1 MIHSTLRSA
10 CVALALTA
18 IVPDACPI
26 KVHTLGDSTMADYD
40 PSATVT
46 RGWGMYVS
54 QFLTGGA
61 TAVNYARGGRDSRQ
75 GYTELWTKMAK
86 PAVEAGDYV
95 IIQFAHNDEKSNG
108 CDGDELKAYYQSI
121 GDEAKANACDYRGTT
136 ASGTYKDY
144 LRKYVEETRA
154 LGATPVLVGAI
165 CRKYFDGSTIRRN
178 GRHDLG
184 DKFDKIE
191 GGKLTTGNKVAA
203 DDHTYDYP
211 YQMQEVAKEL
221 GVQYLDLTTATKEL
235 YESYG
240 DAKANALLFDGNG
253 STHTSAMGATLIARL
268 AAQLMQKAGIL
279 SENINLTSD
288 LSVNPS
294 TVDLGQAYK
303 GQTVVREVSV
313 NGFDLVPAD
322 GNVSITASNGLKVS
336 ANGSDYSSTATL
348 TYKEG
353 NLIGSFKT
361 SYEFAAAGDINES
374 ITVSCGDKTVTIPVV
389 GKCVEL
395 ADGVAASAY
404 WRLEKDDNCT
414 VEGPVDPIGET
425 YSEMKLQKYSS
436 PNANTTWPEGT
447 GFDATRKTQRNIIE
461 GESWPAGEI
470 DEVSTRW
477 IEFAVKPAKG
487 TTFNVNEISLYVC
500 GCGGNGMHC
509 KIYYSKEADFANAVN
524 IADFSGSMKAND
536 MMEVKA
542 TPVIELSEGET
553 LRLRVYPWYGSA
565 ATGKTICL
573 SDVKVAGVAVSATNG
588 VKSVESSE
596 LKPEK
601 VYYSLD
607 GIRQNGIHDGLN
619 IVVENGEA
627 RKIMK

>member
-1 MIHSTLRSA
+1 MKLRFIAAAAVAA
-10 CVALALTA
+10 CTALCVQAR
-18 IVPDACPI
+18 
-26 KVHTLGDSTMADYD
+26 KVHTIGDSTMATYD
-40 PSATVT
+40 PNTTVT
-46 RGWGMYVS
+46 RGWGQMFQ
-54 QFLTGGA
+54 QFFKGDVTVNNRAKNGA
-61 TAVNYARGGRDSRQ
+61 SSKSFYKESAYWQSVKKQ
-75 GYTELWTKMAK
+75 IE
-86 PAVEAGDYV
+86 PGDYV
-95 IIQFAHNDEKSNG
+95 LIQFAHNDEKSNG

-322 GNVSITASNGLKVS
+322 GNVSITASNGLKIS

-601 VYYSLD
+601 IYYSLD
-607 GIRQNGIHDGLN
+607 GIRQNGILDGLN
-619 IVVENGEA
+619 IVVENGVA

>member
-1 MIHSTLRSA
+1 MKLRFIAAAAVAA
-10 CVALALTA
+10 CTALCVQAR
-18 IVPDACPI
+18 
-26 KVHTLGDSTMADYD
+26 KVHTIGDSTMATYD
-40 PSATVT
+40 PNTTVT
-46 RGWGMYVS
+46 RGWGQMFQ
-54 QFLTGGA
+54 QFFKGDVTVNNRAKNGA
-61 TAVNYARGGRDSRQ
+61 SSKSFYKESAYWQSVKKQ
-75 GYTELWTKMAK
+75 IE
-86 PAVEAGDYV
+86 PGDYV
-95 IIQFAHNDEKSNG
+95 LIQFAHNDEKSNG

-191 GGKLTTGNKVAA
+191 DGKLTTGNKVAA

-253 STHTSAMGATLIARL
+253 STHTSAMGATLIARM

-279 SENINLTSD
+279 TENINLTSD

-336 ANGSDYSSTATL
+336 ADGSDYSSTATL

-414 VEGPVDPIGET
+414 VEGPVDPVGET

-436 PNANTTWPEGT
+436 PNAKTTWPEGT

-542 TPVIELSEGET
+542 TPVIELSEDET

-601 VYYSLD
+601 IYYSLD

-619 IVVENGEA
+619 IVVENGVA

>member
-1 MIHSTLRSA
+1 MKLRFIAAAAVAA
-10 CVALALTA
+10 CTALCVQAR
-18 IVPDACPI
+18 
-26 KVHTLGDSTMADYD
+26 KVHTIGDSTMATYD
-40 PSATVT
+40 PNTTVT
-46 RGWGMYVS
+46 RGWGQMFQ
-54 QFLTGGA
+54 QFFKGDVTVNNRAKNGA
-61 TAVNYARGGRDSRQ
+61 SSKSFYKESAYWQSVKKQ
-75 GYTELWTKMAK
+75 IE
-86 PAVEAGDYV
+86 PGDYV
-95 IIQFAHNDEKSNG
+95 LIQFAHNDEKSNG

-294 TVDLGQAYK
+294 AVDLGQAYK

-601 VYYSLD
+601 IYYSLD
-607 GIRQNGIHDGLN
+607 GIRQNGILDGLN
-619 IVVENGEA
+619 IVVENGAA

>member
-1 MIHSTLRSA
+1 MKLRFIAAAAVAA
-10 CVALALTA
+10 CTALCVQAR
-18 IVPDACPI
+18 
-26 KVHTLGDSTMADYD
+26 KVHTIGDSTMATYD
-40 PSATVT
+40 PNTTVT
-46 RGWGMYVS
+46 RGWGQMFQ
-54 QFLTGGA
+54 QFFKGDVTVNNRAKNGA
-61 TAVNYARGGRDSRQ
+61 SSKSFYKESAYWQSVKKQ
-75 GYTELWTKMAK
+75 IE
-86 PAVEAGDYV
+86 PGDYV
-95 IIQFAHNDEKSNG
+95 LIQFAHNDEKSNG

-121 GDEAKANACDYRGTT
+121 GDEAKANASDYRGTT

-191 GGKLTTGNKVAA
+191 GGKFTTGNKVAA

-279 SENINLTSD
+279 TENINLTSD
-288 LSVNPS
+288 FSVNPS

-313 NGFDLVPAD
+313 NGFDLVPSE

-336 ANGSDYSSTATL
+336 ADGSDYSSTATL
-348 TYKEG
+348 AYKEG
-353 NLIGSFKT
+353 NLIGFFKT
-361 SYEFAAAGDINES
+361 SYEFATAGEINES

-588 VKSVESSE
+588 VKSVENSE

-601 VYYSLD
+601 IYYSLD

-619 IVVENGEA
+619 IVVENGVA

>member
-1 MIHSTLRSA
+1 MKLRFIAAAAVAA
-10 CVALALTA
+10 CTALCVQAR
-18 IVPDACPI
+18 
-26 KVHTLGDSTMADYD
+26 KVHTIGDSTMATYD
-40 PSATVT
+40 PNTTVT
-46 RGWGMYVS
+46 RGWGQMFQ
-54 QFLTGGA
+54 QFFKGDVTVNNRAKNGA
-61 TAVNYARGGRDSRQ
+61 SSKSFYKESAYWQSVKKQ
-75 GYTELWTKMAK
+75 IE
-86 PAVEAGDYV
+86 PGDYV
-95 IIQFAHNDEKSNG
+95 LIQFAHNDEKSNG

-279 SENINLTSD
+279 TENINLTSD

-313 NGFDLVPAD
+313 NGFDLVPAE

-336 ANGSDYSSTATL
+336 ADGNDYSSIATL
-348 TYKEG
+348 AYKEG

-361 SYEFAAAGDINES
+361 SYEFATAGDINES

-588 VKSVESSE
+588 VKSVENSE

-601 VYYSLD
+601 IYYSLD
-607 GIRQNGIHDGLN
+607 GIRQNGILDGLN
-619 IVVENGEA
+619 IVVENGVA

>member
-1 MIHSTLRSA
+1 MKLRFIAAAAVAA
-10 CVALALTA
+10 CTALCVQAR
-18 IVPDACPI
+18 
-26 KVHTLGDSTMADYD
+26 KVHTIGDSTMATYD
-40 PSATVT
+40 PNTTVT
-46 RGWGMYVS
+46 RGWGQMFQ
-54 QFLTGGA
+54 QFFKGDVTVNNRAKNGA
-61 TAVNYARGGRDSRQ
+61 SSKSFYMESAYWQSVKKQ
-75 GYTELWTKMAK
+75 IE
-86 PAVEAGDYV
+86 PGDYV
-95 IIQFAHNDEKSNG
+95 LIQFAHNDEKSNG

-253 STHTSAMGATLIARL
+253 STHTSAMGATLIARM

-279 SENINLTSD
+279 TENINLTSD

-336 ANGSDYSSTATL
+336 ADGSDYSSTATL

-361 SYEFAAAGDINES
+361 SYEFATASDINES

-389 GKCVEL
+389 GECVEL

-436 PNANTTWPEGT
+436 PNAKTTWPEGT

-542 TPVIELSEGET
+542 TPVIELSEDET
-553 LRLRVYPWYGSA
+553 LRLRIYPWYGSA

-601 VYYSLD
+601 IYYSLD

-619 IVVENGEA
+619 IVVENGVA

>member
-1 MIHSTLRSA
+1 MNLRFIAAAAVAA
-10 CVALALTA
+10 CTALCVQAR
-18 IVPDACPI
+18 
-26 KVHTLGDSTMADYD
+26 KVHTIGDSTMATYD
-40 PSATVT
+40 PNTTVT
-46 RGWGMYVS
+46 RGWGQMFQ
-54 QFLTGGA
+54 QFFKGDVTVNNRAKNGA
-61 TAVNYARGGRDSRQ
+61 SSKSFYKESAYWQSVKKQ
-75 GYTELWTKMAK
+75 IE
-86 PAVEAGDYV
+86 PGDYV
-95 IIQFAHNDEKSNG
+95 LIQFAHNDEKSNG

-121 GDEAKANACDYRGTT
+121 GDEAKANASDYRGTT

-211 YQMQEVAKEL
+211 YQMQEVAKEM

-279 SENINLTSD
+279 TENINLTSD
-288 LSVNPS
+288 FSVNPS

-313 NGFDLVPAD
+313 NGFDLVPSE

-336 ANGSDYSSTATL
+336 ADGSDYSSTATL
-348 TYKEG
+348 AYKEG

-361 SYEFAAAGDINES
+361 SYEFATAGDINES

-588 VKSVESSE
+588 VKSVENSE

-601 VYYSLD
+601 IYYSLD

-619 IVVENGEA
+619 IVVENGVA

>member
-1 MIHSTLRSA
+1 MKLRFIAAAAVAA
-10 CVALALTA
+10 CTALCVQAR
-18 IVPDACPI
+18 
-26 KVHTLGDSTMADYD
+26 KVHTIGDSTMATYD
-40 PSATVT
+40 PNTTVT
-46 RGWGMYVS
+46 RGWGQMFQ
-54 QFLTGGA
+54 QFFKGDVTVNNRAKNGA
-61 TAVNYARGGRDSRQ
+61 SSKSFYKESAYWQSVKKQ
-75 GYTELWTKMAK
+75 IE
-86 PAVEAGDYV
+86 PGDYV
-95 IIQFAHNDEKSNG
+95 LIQFAHNDEKSNG

-279 SENINLTSD
+279 TENINLTSD

-336 ANGSDYSSTATL
+336 ADGNDYSSIATL

-601 VYYSLD
+601 IYYSLD
-607 GIRQNGIHDGLN
+607 GIRQNGILDGLN
-619 IVVENGEA
+619 IVVENGVA

>member
-1 MIHSTLRSA
+1 MKLRFIAAAAVAA
-10 CVALALTA
+10 CTALCVQAR
-18 IVPDACPI
+18 
-26 KVHTLGDSTMADYD
+26 KVHTIGDSTMATYD
-40 PSATVT
+40 PNTTVT
-46 RGWGMYVS
+46 RGWGQMFQ
-54 QFLTGGA
+54 QFFKGDVTVNNRAKNGA
-61 TAVNYARGGRDSRQ
+61 SSKSFYMESAYWQSVKKQ
-75 GYTELWTKMAK
+75 IE
-86 PAVEAGDYV
+86 PGDYV
-95 IIQFAHNDEKSNG
+95 LIQFAHNDEKSNG

-279 SENINLTSD
+279 TENINLTSD

-336 ANGSDYSSTATL
+336 ADGSDYSSTATL

-414 VEGPVDPIGET
+414 VEGPVDPVGET

-436 PNANTTWPEGT
+436 PNAKTTWPEGT

-477 IEFAVKPAKG
+477 IEFAVRPAKG

-542 TPVIELSEGET
+542 TPVIELSEDET

-601 VYYSLD
+601 IYYSLD

-619 IVVENGEA
+619 IVVENGVA

>member
-1 MIHSTLRSA
+1 MKLRFIAAAAVAA
-10 CVALALTA
+10 CTALCVQAR
-18 IVPDACPI
+18 
-26 KVHTLGDSTMADYD
+26 KVHTIGDSTMATYD
-40 PSATVT
+40 PNTTVT
-46 RGWGMYVS
+46 RGWGQMFQ
-54 QFLTGGA
+54 QFFKGDVTVNNRAKNGA
-61 TAVNYARGGRDSRQ
+61 SSKSFYKESAYWQSVKKQ
-75 GYTELWTKMAK
+75 IE
-86 PAVEAGDYV
+86 PGDYV
-95 IIQFAHNDEKSNG
+95 LIQFAHNDEKSNG

-279 SENINLTSD
+279 TENINLTSD

-313 NGFDLVPAD
+313 NGFDLVPAE

-336 ANGSDYSSTATL
+336 ADGNDYSSIATL

-361 SYEFAAAGDINES
+361 SYEFATAGDINES

-601 VYYSLD
+601 IYYSLD
-607 GIRQNGIHDGLN
+607 GIRQNGILDGLN
-619 IVVENGEA
+619 IVVENGVA

>member
-1 MIHSTLRSA
+1 MRLRFIA
-10 CVALALTA
+10 AAALAACAALCA
-18 IVPDACPI
+18 DAR
-26 KVHTLGDSTMADYD
+26 KVHTIGDSTMATYD
-40 PSATVT
+40 ENTTIT
-46 RGWGMYVS
+46 RGWGQMFQ
-54 QFLTGGA
+54 QFFKGDVTVNNRAKNGA
-61 TAVNYARGGRDSRQ
+61 SSKSFYKESAYWQSVKKQ
-75 GYTELWTKMAK
+75 IE
-86 PAVEAGDYV
+86 PGDYV
-95 IIQFAHNDEKSNG
+95 LIQFAHNDEKSNG

-211 YQMQEVAKEL
+211 YQMQEVAKEM

-279 SENINLTSD
+279 TENINLTSD
-288 LSVNPS
+288 FSVNPS

-313 NGFDLVPAD
+313 NGFDLVPAE
-322 GNVSITASNGLKVS
+322 GNVSITASNGLKIS
-336 ANGSDYSSTATL
+336 ADGSDYSSTATL
-348 TYKEG
+348 AYKEG

-361 SYEFAAAGDINES
+361 SYEFATAGDINES

-553 LRLRVYPWYGSA
+553 LRLRIYPWYGSA

-588 VKSVESSE
+588 VKSVENSE

-601 VYYSLD
+601 IYYSLD

-619 IVVENGEA
+619 IVVENGVA

>member
-1 MIHSTLRSA
+1 MKLRFIAAAAVAA
-10 CVALALTA
+10 CTALCVQAR
-18 IVPDACPI
+18 
-26 KVHTLGDSTMADYD
+26 KVHTIGDSTMATYD
-40 PSATVT
+40 PNTTVT
-46 RGWGMYVS
+46 RGWGQMFQ
-54 QFLTGGA
+54 QFFKGDVTVNNRAKNGA
-61 TAVNYARGGRDSRQ
+61 SSKSFYKESAYWQSVKKQ
-75 GYTELWTKMAK
+75 IE
-86 PAVEAGDYV
+86 PGDYV
-95 IIQFAHNDEKSNG
+95 LIQFAHNDEKSNG

-191 GGKLTTGNKVAA
+191 DGKLTTGNKVAA

-279 SENINLTSD
+279 TENINLTSD

-336 ANGSDYSSTATL
+336 ADGSDYSSTATL

-414 VEGPVDPIGET
+414 VEGPVDPVGET

-436 PNANTTWPEGT
+436 PNAKTTWPEGT

-542 TPVIELSEGET
+542 TPVIELSEDET

-601 VYYSLD
+601 IYYSLD

-619 IVVENGEA
+619 IVVENGVA

>member
-1 MIHSTLRSA
+1 MKLRFIAAAAVAA
-10 CVALALTA
+10 CTALCVQAR
-18 IVPDACPI
+18 
-26 KVHTLGDSTMADYD
+26 KVHTIGDSTMATYD
-40 PSATVT
+40 PNTTVT
-46 RGWGMYVS
+46 RGWGQMFQ
-54 QFLTGGA
+54 QFFKGDVTVNNRAKNGA
-61 TAVNYARGGRDSRQ
+61 SSKSFYKESAYWQSVKKQ
-75 GYTELWTKMAK
+75 IE
-86 PAVEAGDYV
+86 PGDYV
-95 IIQFAHNDEKSNG
+95 LIQFAHNDEKSNG

-121 GDEAKANACDYRGTT
+121 GDEAKANASDYRGTT

-279 SENINLTSD
+279 TENINLTSD

-336 ANGSDYSSTATL
+336 ADGSDYSSTATL

-553 LRLRVYPWYGSA
+553 LRLRIYPWYGSA

-601 VYYSLD
+601 IYYSLD

-619 IVVENGEA
+619 IVVENGVA

>member
-1 MIHSTLRSA
+1 MKLRFIAAAAVAA
-10 CVALALTA
+10 CTALCVQAR
-18 IVPDACPI
+18 
-26 KVHTLGDSTMADYD
+26 KVHTIGDSTMATYD
-40 PSATVT
+40 PNTTVT
-46 RGWGMYVS
+46 RGWGQMFQ
-54 QFLTGGA
+54 QFFKGDVTVNNRAKNGA
-61 TAVNYARGGRDSRQ
+61 SSKSFYKESAYWQSVKKQ
-75 GYTELWTKMAK
+75 IE
-86 PAVEAGDYV
+86 PGDYV
-95 IIQFAHNDEKSNG
+95 LIQFAHNDEKSNG

-313 NGFDLVPAD
+313 NGFDLVPAE

-601 VYYSLD
+601 IYYSLD
-607 GIRQNGIHDGLN
+607 GIRQNGILDGLN
-619 IVVENGEA
+619 IVVENGVA

>member
-1 MIHSTLRSA
+1 MKLRFIAAAAVAA
-10 CVALALTA
+10 CTALCVQAR
-18 IVPDACPI
+18 
-26 KVHTLGDSTMADYD
+26 KVHTIGDSTMATYD
-40 PSATVT
+40 PNTTVT
-46 RGWGMYVS
+46 RGWGQMFQ
-54 QFLTGGA
+54 QFFKGDVTVNNRAKNGA
-61 TAVNYARGGRDSRQ
+61 SSKSFYKESAYWQSVKKQ
-75 GYTELWTKMAK
+75 IE
-86 PAVEAGDYV
+86 PGDYV
-95 IIQFAHNDEKSNG
+95 LIQFAHNDEKSNG

-596 LKPEK
+596 LKLEK

-607 GIRQNGIHDGLN
+607 GIRQNGILDGLN
-619 IVVENGEA
+619 IVVENGAA

>member
-1 MIHSTLRSA
+1 MKLRFIAAAAVAA
-10 CVALALTA
+10 CTALCVQAR
-18 IVPDACPI
+18 
-26 KVHTLGDSTMADYD
+26 KVHTIGDSTMATYD
-40 PSATVT
+40 PNTTVT
-46 RGWGMYVS
+46 RGWGQMFQ
-54 QFLTGGA
+54 QFFKGDVTVNNRAKNGA
-61 TAVNYARGGRDSRQ
+61 SSKSFYKESAYWQSVKKQ
-75 GYTELWTKMAK
+75 IE
-86 PAVEAGDYV
+86 PGDYV
-95 IIQFAHNDEKSNG
+95 LIQFAHNDEKSNG

-136 ASGTYKDY
+136 ASGTYKEY

-588 VKSVESSE
+588 VKSVENSE

-601 VYYSLD
+601 IYYSLD
-607 GIRQNGIHDGLN
+607 GIRQNGILDGLN
-619 IVVENGEA
+619 IVVENGAA